1 MRIQTDFANR
11 TRFKLDGRIIIDP
24 KGFNESDL
32 EFSRND
38 TYFGIGPVFSNN
50 LTFVKNG
57 ADYITFVKN
66 TYGINKDI
74 QIIKEVQ
81 NSQTDIWELDFSGF
95 LDLSTYTSEN
105 GQVNCKI
112 NSGGLE
118 KLLKARESEQVEI
131 DRALS
136 IDGIAITKAIPEITV
151 NLTGKAIQIV
161 SDWASTVTSPNNN
174 CVLSHTSEDGD
185 TGAFSSGIVFPIIN
199 NSIGEDQEILYGSNV
214 SQDNQSGGVTYGTEG
229 QMFYAD
235 TAISRVLKVNIDF
248 SFVLTTH
255 QSKVTWGALDVFVA
269 KYTGGATFN
278 MGQKVSIFNLPNK
291 ESIVAYHNQK
301 VPRITHEGTYNL
313 EIGESLGLIAELRYD
328 LKDTDGFGSDAVI
341 TVKLDKIEGTMKV
354 VENSTVA
361 GSTSKAYLYKD
372 LLNQLVKITTNDNNG
387 FISKYLESKLFGVTH
402 GFFIRGF
409 KKYITQY
416 APSFIAGGPFNFFG
430 LNLGLRPPISVLQ
443 PSKLDPYFK
452 PLTTS
457 FKDAIASLDSIE
469 PVGMGIEYRN
479 GKENVVVENIDYFF
493 NQNITIRL
501 GQVSNIK
508 RSVAAEFYYSSLLFG
523 SEKGGEYDEA
533 NGLDEFNTQTTY
545 TTCITRLKKI
555 YDKMAKYRKDGTG
568 KELCRRITYKDNPT
582 TDTTYD
588 NDVFLLDLKKGNY
601 GLYEERG
608 STDYSSV
615 EGIYSPETSNGFYFS
630 AKQSLLRHARMFS
643 GTLELEPTNEIRF
656 ASSKYNSK
664 LKINGVGESDSLKN
678 SSLDNKLFTPEWIE
692 FNYVVDTDLIK
703 LVKGKTIFNGTEVVN
718 FYGLVEFINES
729 GSKETGYLWS
739 LKPSGNGDWKILKR

>member
-136 IDGIAITKAIPEITV
+136 IDGISITKAIPEITV

-161 SDWASTVTSPNNN
+161 SDWASTVTSPDNY
-174 CVLSHTSEDGD
+174 CQLGD
-185 TGAFSSGIVFPIIN
+185 RSRIGSTGAVSSGIVFPIIN

-214 SQDNQSGGVTYGTEG
+214 SQRDQSGGVTRGTNG
-229 QMFYAD
+229 QMFYAN
-235 TAISRVLKVNIDF
+235 SVKKHSLKVNIDV
-248 SFVLTTH
+248 SFLFKIKTAYVDWM
-255 QSKVTWGALDVFVA
+255 VMDVFVA
-269 KYTGGATFN
+269 KYTGGESYN
-278 MGQKVSIFNLPNK
+278 MGQKVSVFNLPNK
-291 ESIVAYHNQK
+291 NAINGYNNVK
-301 VPRITHEGTYNL
+301 VPRIIHEGTYNL

-328 LKDTDGFGSDAVI
+328 LKNTTGTDAYIELTLSQ
-341 TVKLDKIEGTMKV
+341 IEGTMKV

-416 APSFIAGGPFNFFG
+416 APSFIAGGPLNFLG
-430 LNLGLRPPISVLQ
+430 LNLGFKPPISVLQ

-457 FKDAIASLDSIE
+457 FKDAMASLDSIE

-664 LKINGVGESDSLKN
+664 LKINGIGESDSLKN
-678 SSLDNKLFTPEWIE
+678 SSLDRKLFTPEWIE

-703 LVKGKTIFNGTEVVN
+703 LIKGRTIFNGTDVVN
-718 FYGLVEFINES
+718 FYGLVEFVNES

-739 LKPSGNGDWKILKR
+739 LKPSGNGEFKILKR